1 MSHQQASCAFLSQR
15 PPFVVLRTT
24 NSQDSAFP
32 SMHPALGSLPIEEKT
47 LTQFA
52 QAFGPAVGRVPWKEA
67 VRAGIGA
74 LIGLGVTGLF
84 LLSPSIDLQDG
95 LFLIA
100 PFGASAVLLFA
111 VPNSPLAQPWSAI
124 IGNVVAALVAVAV
137 CYSIQDEALKVGLA
151 VGGAITAMMLCRAMH
166 PPGGAVAMT
175 AALSPAIV
183 EKLGFWYALM
193 PVGLGTGALVI
204 IAMGY
209 AHLTGRKYPFR
220 QFDDPNKHGTSDRNP
235 SERLDLSKDELADIL
250 SKYRQSFNL
259 GVEDLAR
266 LIGAAEM
273 RASAHRSADPCVGD
287 IMSTDLISVA
297 PDTPVTEILELFKRH
312 HFTALPVVRD
322 DEEFVGI
329 IFQIDVINHFNNSL
343 VEQLGRITRKAVTA
357 SHIMQHEVP
366 QVSAASKIVSLFPL
380 MADGEVDAVPVL
392 DGKTIV
398 GIVTQTDLIAALAR
412 LAIRAEDT

>member
-1 MSHQQASCAFLSQR
+1 MMQL
-15 PPFVVLRTT
+15 
-24 NSQDSAFP
+24 
-32 SMHPALGSLPIEEKT
+32 
-47 LTQFA
+47 A
-52 QAFGPAVGRVPWKEA
+52 QAFGPAVGRVPWNEA
-67 VRAGIGA
+67 IRAGIGA
-74 LIGLGVTGLF
+74 LIGLGLTGLF
-84 LLSPSIDLQDG
+84 LLSPSIDLKDG

-124 IGNVVAALVAVAV
+124 VGNVVSALIAVAV
-137 CYSIQDEALKVGLA
+137 CYIVQNDALRVGLA
-151 VGGAITAMMLCRAMH
+151 VGGAITAMMLCRALH

-183 EKLGFWYALM
+183 EKLGFYYALM
-193 PVGLGTGALVI
+193 PVGLGTSALVV
-204 IAMGY
+204 IAIGY

-220 QFDDPNKHGTSDRNP
+220 QFDDPSKHGTKDRNP

-273 RASAHRSADPCVGD
+273 QAATHRSADPCVGD

-297 PDTPVTEILELFKRH
+297 PDTPVTEILGLFKRH
-312 HFTALPVVRD
+312 QFTSLPVVRD
-322 DEEFVGI
+322 NQEFVGI

-343 VEQLGRITRKAVTA
+343 IEQLGRIGRKTVTA
-357 SHIMQHEVP
+357 SHIMKYEVP
-366 QVSAASKIVSLFPL
+366 QVAAGNKIASLLPL
-380 MADGEVDAVPVL
+380 MADGKVDAVPVL
-392 DGKTIV
+392 EGKTIV
-398 GIVTQTDLIAALAR
+398 GIASQTDLIAALAR
-412 LAIRAEDT
+412 FAVRFAED

>member
-1 MSHQQASCAFLSQR
+1 M
-15 PPFVVLRTT
+15 
-24 NSQDSAFP
+24 
-32 SMHPALGSLPIEEKT
+32 
-47 LTQFA
+47 QFA
-52 QAFGPAVGRVPWKEA
+52 RAFGPAVGRVPWTEA

-74 LIGLGVTGLF
+74 LIGLGLTGLF

-124 IGNVVAALVAVAV
+124 MGNVVSALVAIAV
-137 CYSIQDEALKVGLA
+137 CYTVQDDALRVGLA
-151 VGGAITAMMLCRAMH
+151 VGGAITAMMACRALH

-183 EKLGFWYALM
+183 EKLGFYYAFM
-193 PVGLGTGALVI
+193 PVGLGTIALVI
-204 IAMGY
+204 SAMVY

-220 QFDDPNKHGTSDRNP
+220 QFDDPSKRGTKDRNP
-235 SERLDLSKDELADIL
+235 SERLDLSKEELADIL

-266 LIGAAEM
+266 LIGAAEV
-273 RASAHRSADPCVGD
+273 RAATHRSADPNVGD

-297 PDTPVTEILELFKRH
+297 PDTPVAEILELFKRH
-312 HFTALPVVRD
+312 HFTSLPVVRD
-322 DEEFVGI
+322 NQQFVGI
-329 IFQIDVINHFNNSL
+329 IFQIDVINHFKHSL
-343 VEQLGRITRKAVTA
+343 AEQLGRMARKAITA

-366 QVSAASKIVSLFPL
+366 QVAADDKIATLLPL

-392 DGKTIV
+392 DGSKIV
-398 GIVTQTDLIAALAR
+398 GIATQTDLIAALAR
-412 LAIRAEDT
+412 LAVRTEEDQTETEAGQ